1 MRTSDSKLLQV
12 LDPGTANLDARA
24 YWDKHYNFAV
34 LSKNSPKKIT
44 ADFFN
49 LIVINTIIP
58 IRFANA
64 NFLGR
69 IGEADIFEWFSK
81 VPNERNSI
89 LKKSQIIKP
98 QISMQ
103 EEIKLYSIFI
113 NNTVN
118 RKNVCLAG

>member
-12 LDPGTANLDARA
+12 LDPGTASLDARA

-58 IRFANA
+58 IRFAYA
-64 NFLGR
+64 NFSGR
-69 IGEADIFEWFSK
+69 IGESDLFEWFSK
-81 VPNERNSI
+81 VSNERNSI
-89 LKKSQIIKP
+89 LKKITDHQAPNINAGGD
-98 QISMQ
+98 QALLH
-103 EEIKLYSIFI
+103 LY
-113 NNTVN
+113 
-118 RKNVCLAG
+118 K